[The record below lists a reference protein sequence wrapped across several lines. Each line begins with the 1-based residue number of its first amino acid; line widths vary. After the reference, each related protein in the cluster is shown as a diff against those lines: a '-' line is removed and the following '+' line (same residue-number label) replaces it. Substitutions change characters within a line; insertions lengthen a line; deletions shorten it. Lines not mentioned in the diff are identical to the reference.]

1 MKAGILT
8 LYYENRNPGGQ
19 LQARA
24 LVRAIE
30 NVPGWS
36 AEQLPFAYSGSW
48 MKKSFPERVLK
59 NIAYLGAEKLRGG
72 PAPVFPE
79 ISEDLK
85 KELAVRQQDYDNFA
99 LETPHNSSLFTP
111 ETIRDALSQYDCFVC
126 GGDQIWNE
134 FGTGYYYC
142 ALDAMSLGFVPETVQ
157 KFSYA
162 PSMPSKN
169 LNPKFLKKL
178 GKNAARLD
186 GLSLREKSSVED
198 LRRVSGREAAVVA
211 DPVLLLTQEQWDRE
225 MRAPKEGPYVLC
237 YLLGAGQQTR
247 DAARAAAR
255 NLGLP
260 LVTLPH
266 LAGFRQEDLS
276 FGDAQML
283 SGGPAEFVG
292 LIRNASMVITDSFH
306 AAVFSLIYH
315 RPFAVLPRFAP
326 DGSTTMGSRL
336 TDFLTEYTLLGQL
349 FTTEALRLLH
359 AFPEIDF
366 TQADAILNRRRAES
380 LAYLTENL
388 RKK

>member
-30 NVPGWS
+30 AVPGWR

-48 MKKSFPERVLK
+48 MQKSFPERVLK
-59 NIAYLGAEKLRGG
+59 NIAYSGAKKLHPGRA
-72 PAPVFPE
+72 PAEPE
-79 ISEDLK
+79 ISEDLRQA
-85 KELAVRQQDYDNFA
+85 LAHRREAYDAFA
-99 LETPHNSSLFTP
+99 AGTPHDPTVFTP
-111 ETIRDALSQYDCFVC
+111 ETIGRSLSEYDCFIC

-142 ALDAMSLGFVPETVQ
+142 ALDTMSLGFVPDTVQ

-162 PSMPSKN
+162 PSMPNKA

-178 GKNAARLD
+178 GRNAARLD
-186 GLSLREKSSVED
+186 GLSLREKSSVAD
-198 LRRVSGREAAVVA
+198 LQSVSGREAKVVA
-211 DPVLLLTQEQWDRE
+211 DPVLLLTAQQWDRE
-225 MRAPKEGPYVLC
+225 MAAPKAGGYVLC
-237 YLLGAGQQTR
+237 YLLGAGRETR
-247 DAARAAAR
+247 EAAKQAAK

-266 LAGFRQEDLS
+266 LAGLRQEDLD
-276 FGDAQML
+276 FGDEQMI
-283 SGGPAEFVG
+283 GCGPAEFVG
-292 LIRNASMVITDSFH
+292 LVRNADMVITDSFH

-315 RPFAVLPRFAP
+315 RPCAVLPRYAP

-336 TDFLTEYTLLGQL
+336 TDFLTEYTLLNQR
-349 FTTEALRLLH
+349 FTPGSLAILH
-359 AFPEIDF
+359 GLPETDF
-366 TQADAILNRRRAES
+366 SPADAVLARRRAES
-380 LAYLTENL
+380 LDYLKANL